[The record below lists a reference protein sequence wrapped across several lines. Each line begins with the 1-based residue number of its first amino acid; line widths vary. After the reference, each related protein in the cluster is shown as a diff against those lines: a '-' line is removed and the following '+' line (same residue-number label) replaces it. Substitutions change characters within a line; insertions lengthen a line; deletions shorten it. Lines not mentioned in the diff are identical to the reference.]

1 MLRAKDVLFGE
12 IAVALE
18 LLTREQLD
26 ECVALQ
32 RRARRNQRLGNI
44 CEERGYLTRDDVQRV
59 LQHQSRLVQ
68 GRTSAGGGR

>member
-12 IAVALE
+12 IAVALG

-26 ECVALQ
+26 ECVELQ

-44 CEERGYLTRDDVQRV
+44 CEERGYLTRDDVRRV
-59 LQHQSRLVQ
+59 LQQQSRLVEGQ
-68 GRTSAGGGR
+68 ASARGR